1 MSVIDQ
7 RQKIGGDDN
16 SVQKMTAGRDIQINN
31 ILNIQNIQNIPSESI
46 FWNHLKK
53 ILKNRKDTIF
63 IHHRTFS
70 EHDGFSLSARFME
83 CVNGM
88 LAHMENGNNA
98 KAAAILCKYMRDR
111 AIEDINFKNEVR
123 DAVANVMSEFD
134 EKGRVSRGT
143 ISDALQLA
151 NQLHLQ
157 STGFGFDGIYMAVL
171 EALVSS
177 EAGRPPM
184 MYVMAENES
193 SK

>member
-7 RQKIGGDDN
+7 RQEIGGDDK

-46 FWNHLKK
+46 FWTHLKK
-53 ILKNRKDTIF
+53 ILENRKDTIF
-63 IHHRTFS
+63 IHHRTLS

-88 LAHMENGNNA
+88 LTHMENGNNA
-98 KAAAILCKYMRDR
+98 KAAAILCKYMKDR
-111 AIEDINFKNEVR
+111 AIEDINFKNRVR

-134 EKGRVSRGT
+134 KKGTVSGDT
-143 ISDALQLA
+143 VSNALNLA
-151 NQLHLQ
+151 NQLTFQ
-157 STGFGFDGIYMAVL
+157 TTGLGFDGIHMAVL

-177 EAGRPPM
+177 EAGCPPM
-184 MYVMAENES
+184 RYVMAENES